1 MVLYKILW
9 QNTMIGTFVPGCL
22 DVEYFRGYGQAFVF
36 WDPFK
41 KKGKKDNAKPFAW
54 GRLLAEHSEDESD
67 GGDEGEDESDLSAEQ
82 SYEMTDGFD
91 NEAQEPEPEE
101 PTLDET
107 EVKISAGFL
116 GPGATR

>member
-1 MVLYKILW
+1 MVLYQILW

-22 DVEYFRGYGQAFVF
+22 DLEYFRGDGQAFVF
-36 WDPFK
+36 LDPVN
-41 KKGKKDNAKPFAW
+41 KKGKRPKPLAW

-67 GGDEGEDESDLSAEQ
+67 GGDEGGDESDLSAEQ

-107 EVKISAGFL
+107 EVKISEGFL